1 MGVGF
6 IKYGAHTVCTRNY
19 VHVYMKFH
27 TDIELSIVE
36 VTAVMNVS
44 RKNLTL
50 I

>member
-6 IKYGAHTVCTRNY
+6 IKYEAHTVCTRNY
-19 VHVYMKFH
+19 VHVYMNFH
-27 TDIELSIVE
+27 TDIELSIVK
-36 VTAVMNVS
+36 VTSVMNAS